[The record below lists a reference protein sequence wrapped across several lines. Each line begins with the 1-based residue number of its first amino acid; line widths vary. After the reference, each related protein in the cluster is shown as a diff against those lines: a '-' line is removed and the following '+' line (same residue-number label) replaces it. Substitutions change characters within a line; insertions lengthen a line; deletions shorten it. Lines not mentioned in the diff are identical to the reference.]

1 MSLSEMLSRSD
12 ALHAALAEAVG
23 ELDHASLSVRGSVA
37 MDALMV
43 SAQHGQALRVLLAED
58 LGVSAM
64 GILRMQY
71 EAVLRAVWA
80 LFAGSVPDLAKL
92 AAPLTPG
99 TAKAAKSIGMPADL
113 LGAIDKSDAP
123 ADLKRSL
130 HEFRSSSWEV
140 LNSYIHAGIH
150 PLRRHDVQHEHEL
163 SVALRMSN
171 GLAFVT
177 CGLMV
182 IVGQRPKRQA
192 DINIVG
198 LSFADCMPPR
208 YVPA

>member
-1 MSLSEMLSRSD
+1 MSLAVMLSRSD

-23 ELDHASLSVRGSVA
+23 ELDEAPAGLRGSVA

-43 SAQHGQALRVLLAED
+43 SAQHGLALRLLMAED

-80 LFAGSVPDLAKL
+80 LFGASAPDLAKL

-113 LGAIDKSDAP
+113 LGAIDKSNAP

-130 HEFRSSSWEV
+130 HEFRSSSWDV

-163 SVALRMSN
+163 SVGLRMSN

-182 IVGQRPKRQA
+182 IVGQRPKRQM
-192 DINIVG
+192 DINLVS
-198 LSFADCMPPR
+198 LRFLDCMPPR
-208 YVPA
+208 HEPA